1 MGNKFG
7 RWLMNLF
14 IQFFLEPFNWVV
26 LATVILSFLV
36 EHFNQLNRRESV
48 RARSG
53 SSASHHP

>member
-7 RWLMNLF
+7 RSPMNPF

-26 LATVILSFLV
+26 FATVILSFLV
-36 EHFNQLNRRESV
+36 EHFNQLKRRETV

-53 SSASHHP
+53 SSATCS